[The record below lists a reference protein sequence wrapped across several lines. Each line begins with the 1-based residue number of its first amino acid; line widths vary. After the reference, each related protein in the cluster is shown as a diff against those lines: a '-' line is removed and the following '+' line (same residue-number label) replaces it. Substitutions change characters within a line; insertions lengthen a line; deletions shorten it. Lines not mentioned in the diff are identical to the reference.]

1 MTTTYRA
8 RTTIVASVL
17 VLSAVAMVGCSE
29 TSSDS
34 LGSTTTTATETVSD
48 LAGGK
53 LTGTSPTITD
63 PTITDTATADVPV
76 QEGSNSAPVN
86 ETNAMAQDG
95 NLAELKDSTAD
106 ITQEGQRFTV
116 LGEPAT
122 SCVVGDGWGTSVW
135 AVNDN
140 TSCEFASAVFETQT
154 AGLNATSDNIRDNL
168 KPSIEVTSPVTSQT
182 YTMNCENV
190 DVYVRCTGGNNA
202 AVYFY

>member
-8 RTTIVASVL
+8 RTTVVASVL

-29 TSSDS
+29 TTSDS
-34 LGSTTTTATETVSD
+34 LGSTATTTTATETVSD

-53 LTGTSPTITD
+53 LTVTSPTITD
-63 PTITDTATADVPV
+63 TVTADVPV

-86 ETNAMAQDG
+86 ETIAMAQDG

-106 ITQEGQRFTV
+106 ITQVGQRFTV

-122 SCVVGDGWGTSVW
+122 SCVVGDGWGTNVW

-140 TSCEFASAVFETQT
+140 TSCEFATAVFETQT
-154 AGLNATSDNIRDNL
+154 AGLNATYDNIRDNL
-168 KPSIEVTSPVTSQT
+168 KSSIEVRSPVTSEM

>member
-1 MTTTYRA
+1 MTANHRA
-8 RTTIVASVL
+8 RTTALASVL
-17 VLSAVAMVGCSE
+17 ALSAVTAAACSDAQ
-29 TSSDS
+29 SDN
-34 LGSTTTTATETVSD
+34 LAVTTTQTVAVSAAET
-48 LAGGK
+48 
-53 LTGTSPTITD
+53 TSD
-63 PTITDTATADVPV
+63 PTTAQSSVASPSVPDATAA
-76 QEGSNSAPVN
+76 SAPAEQGN
-86 ETNAMAQDG
+86 SSAPLPEANAAAG
-95 NLAELKDSTAD
+95 ESGLLELRDHPAGIS
-106 ITQEGQRFTV
+106 EVGQRFTV

-168 KPSIEVTSPVTSQT
+168 KPSIEVRSPVTSEM